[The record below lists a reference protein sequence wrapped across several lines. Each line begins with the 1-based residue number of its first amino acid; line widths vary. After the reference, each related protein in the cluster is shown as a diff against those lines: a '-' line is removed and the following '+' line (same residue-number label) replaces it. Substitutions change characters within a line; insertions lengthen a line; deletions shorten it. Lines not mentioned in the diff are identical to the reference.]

1 MELLTYGEGSDE
13 VGMAGYLDINF
24 IRFSRDYNEV

>member
-24 IRFSRDYNEV
+24 IRLRDYNEV